1 LHENANHIDNN
12 IKKSNFYYGATF
24 VPLKVDDVDE
34 VDEVDEED
42 EEDEED
48 KDNNE

>member
-12 IKKSNFYYGATF
+12 IKKSSFYYGATF
-24 VPLKVDDVDE
+24 VPLIDD

-42 EEDEED
+42 EEDEVD